1 MMKRMTMTKRMTNK
15 IPFRIYHALF
25 SFGRNAG
32 CHQRSDRSFFFKG
45 YQFPVCARCTGVL
58 IGYCITIP
66 IYLLLRFN
74 YRHCLIACLIMLF
87 DWLLQYFRI
96 KESTNIRRLITGV
109 LGGFG
114 VLGLQILIGIAFVN
128 VIL

>member
-1 MMKRMTMTKRMTNK
+1 
-15 IPFRIYHALF
+15 
-25 SFGRNAG
+25 
-32 CHQRSDRSFFFKG
+32 
-45 YQFPVCARCTGVL
+45 
-58 IGYCITIP
+58 
-66 IYLLLRFN
+66 
-74 YRHCLIACLIMLF
+74 MLF